1 MAIKKN
7 KIKKISILILMLL
20 LLFLVSSIIKL
31 KENLLNSKTSE
42 LEVEILEEIN

>member
-20 LLFLVSSIIKL
+20 LLFFSVKYYKVKGEFAQF
-31 KENLLNSKTSE
+31 KETSE
-42 LEVEILEEIN
+42 LEVEIL